1 MGYGEEDIYHEGK
14 VQINVVFFCLFV
26 CLTGCECIKEA
37 MQTLVVQKF
46 TLTGIT
52 ILL

>member
-1 MGYGEEDIYHEGK
+1 MVKRTFIMKERYRLMLF
-14 VQINVVFFCLFV
+14 FFCLFV